1 MHKSKQLATDEV
13 ELDFECSPTAPPT
26 HQVSLQLVLD
36 RKQIQSLNLNELNI
50 TRQKKVQIEREK
62 KGRREEEA

>member
-13 ELDFECSPTAPPT
+13 ELDFECSPLPP
-26 HQVSLQLVLD
+26 HQVSLQLELD

-50 TRQKKVQIEREK
+50 TRQKKVRIEREK